1 MTQQKAGYPL
11 DYSKGSAD
19 AGKERLREMADVAAD
34 KVKNVAENAEEIA
47 GKVAARAREY
57 GEKAQEAVK
66 NFKPYVDKSMREQPM
81 ATLGVAA
88 VIGFVLGALW
98 KK

>member
-1 MTQQKAGYPL
+1 MTQQKAGFPL

-19 AGKERLREMADVAAD
+19 AGKDRVREMADVATD
-34 KVKNVAENAEEIA
+34 NVKNVTESLEEIA
-47 GKVAARAREY
+47 GKVAEQDREY

-66 NFKPYVDKSMREQPM
+66 NFKPYVDKSMKEQPM
-81 ATLGVAA
+81 ATLGIAA

>member
-19 AGKERLREMADVAAD
+19 AGKDRVREMADV
-34 KVKNVAENAEEIA
+34 AEEIA
-47 GKVAARAREY
+47 GKVAEHAREY

-66 NFKPYVDKSMREQPM
+66 NFKPYVDKSMKERPM
-81 ATLGVAA
+81 ATLGIAA
-88 VIGFVLGALW
+88 IIGFVLGALW

>member
-1 MTQQKAGYPL
+1 M
-11 DYSKGSAD
+11 
-19 AGKERLREMADVAAD
+19 
-34 KVKNVAENAEEIA
+34 KNVAENAEGIA
-47 GKVAARAREY
+47 GKVTAQAREY

-81 ATLGVAA
+81 ATLGVVAA
-88 VIGFVLGALW
+88 IGFGLGALW

>member
-1 MTQQKAGYPL
+1 
-11 DYSKGSAD
+11 
-19 AGKERLREMADVAAD
+19 MADVATD

-47 GKVAARAREY
+47 GKVAEHAREY
-57 GEKAQEAVK
+57 GQKAQEAVK

-98 KK
+98 KKK